1 MPLIVIEGVDC
12 SGKETQTEN
21 LYNNLKNEGRK
32 VMRISFPDYE
42 SESSSLV
49 KMYLRGDFGKSAYDV
64 NPYTA
69 SAFFAVDRFASYKTK
84 WGNELEDG
92 VVVADR
98 YVTSNMVHQAS
109 KMKTDAEKEEY
120 INWLY
125 DFEYE
130 KLGLP
135 KPDMVIFLD
144 MPPEIS
150 AKLNAERKNKITG
163 EAVKDI
169 HESDLSYLKASY
181 DNAHFVAAHQNW
193 HRINCAPN
201 GNLRTIED
209 ISKEILLAVKEKIK
223 A

>member
-21 LYNNLKNEGRK
+21 LYKSLLDEGRK

-42 SESSSLV
+42 SDSSALV

-84 WGNELEDG
+84 WGEFLEDG
-92 VVVADR
+92 IVIADR

-109 KMKTDAEKEEY
+109 KMKDDSEKEEY
-120 INWLY
+120 INWLC
-125 DFEYE
+125 DFEYG
-130 KLGLP
+130 KLKLP
-135 KPDMVIFLD
+135 KPDLVLFLD

-150 AKLNAERKNKITG
+150 ARLNQERKNKITG
-163 EAVKDI
+163 EDVKDI
-169 HESDLSYLKASY
+169 HENDLEYLKASY
-181 DNAHFVAAHQNW
+181 DNAHFVAKNQSWRHVE
-193 HRINCAPN
+193 CAPN
-201 GNLRTIED
+201 GKLRTIEE
-209 ISKEILLAVKEKIK
+209 ISEEIIGVVKEIL
-223 A
+223 

>member
-12 SGKETQTEN
+12 SGKETQTVN
-21 LYNNLKNEGRK
+21 LYNNLLNRGYK
-32 VMRISFPDYE
+32 VKRISFPDYE
-42 SESSSLV
+42 SESSNLV

-84 WGNELEDG
+84 WGEDLKDT
-92 VVVADR
+92 VIIADR

-109 KMKTDAEKEEY
+109 KMDTEEEKEQFIE
-120 INWLY
+120 WLC
-125 DFEYE
+125 DFEYV
-130 KLGLP
+130 KLKLP

-150 AKLNAERKNKITG
+150 ERLNRERNNKITG

-169 HESDLSYLKASY
+169 HENDLLYLKASY
-181 DNAHFVAAHQNW
+181 DNAHFVAGNQSW
-193 HRINCAPN
+193 RRVDCAP
-201 GNLRTIED
+201 GNKLRTIDD
-209 ISKEILLAVKEKIK
+209 IAEEILKVAEEIL
-223 A
+223 

>member
-21 LYNNLKNEGRK
+21 LYNNLKNKGHK

-42 SESSSLV
+42 SDSSALV

-84 WGNELEDG
+84 WGEFLKDG
-92 VVVADR
+92 IVIADR

-109 KMKTDAEKEEY
+109 KMATVKEKEEY

-130 KLGLP
+130 RMGLP
-135 KPDMVIFLD
+135 KPDMVLFLD

-150 AKLNAERKNKITG
+150 ARLNEARKNKITG
-163 EAVKDI
+163 EDVKDI
-169 HESDLSYLKASY
+169 HESDLEYLKASY
-181 DNAHFVAAHQNW
+181 ENAHFVATHQNW
-193 HRINCAPN
+193 RRVDCAPN
-201 GNLRTIED
+201 NNLRTIED
-209 ISKEILLAVKEKIK
+209 ISREMLKVVEEIL
-223 A
+223 

>member
-21 LYNNLKNEGRK
+21 LYNNLIAEGHN

-49 KMYLRGDFGKSAYDV
+49 KMYLKGDFGKSAYDV

-84 WGNELEDG
+84 WGDFLSDG
-92 VVVADR
+92 IVIADR

-109 KMKTDAEKEEY
+109 KMATDEEKEAY

-130 KLGLP
+130 KLTLP

-150 AKLNAERKNKITG
+150 ARLNMERKNKITG

-169 HESDLSYLKASY
+169 HESDLEYLKASY
-181 DNAHFVAAHQNW
+181 DNAHFVAAHQSW
-193 HRINCAPN
+193 HRIECAPL
-201 GNLRTIED
+201 GKLRTIED
-209 ISKEILLAVKEKIK
+209 ISDEILQAVKETL
-223 A
+223 

>member
-12 SGKETQTEN
+12 SGKETQTEK
-21 LYNNLKNEGRK
+21 LFDNLKKEGYE

-42 SESSSLV
+42 SDSSALV

-84 WGNELEDG
+84 WGEFLKNG
-92 VVVADR
+92 IVIADR

-109 KMKTDAEKEEY
+109 KMATNAEKEEY
-120 INWLY
+120 ISWLY

-130 KLGLP
+130 KMGLP
-135 KPDMVIFLD
+135 KPDRVLFLD

-150 AKLNAERKNKITG
+150 ARLNAERKNKITG
-163 EAVKDI
+163 EAAKDI
-169 HESDLSYLKASY
+169 HESDLEYLKASY
-181 DNAHFVAAHQNW
+181 DNAHFVAAHQAW
-193 HRINCAPN
+193 TRVNCAPDN
-201 GNLRTIED
+201 NLRSIED
-209 ISKEILLAVKEKIK
+209 IAQELLMAVKEIL
-223 A
+223 

>member
-12 SGKETQTEN
+12 SGKETQTLN
-21 LYNNLKNEGRK
+21 LYNSLLEEGRQVK
-32 VMRISFPDYE
+32 RISFPDYD
-42 SESSSLV
+42 SESSALV

-84 WGNELEDG
+84 WGEYLKDG
-92 VVVADR
+92 VVIADR

-109 KMKTDAEKEEY
+109 KMKSDDEKIEY
-120 INWLY
+120 IKWLY

-130 KLGLP
+130 KMGLP
-135 KPDMVIFLD
+135 KPDAVIFLD

-150 AKLNAERKNKITG
+150 ARLNMERKNKITG
-163 EAVKDI
+163 EDVKDI
-169 HESDLSYLKASY
+169 HESDLNYLKESY
-181 DNAHFVAAHQNW
+181 DNAHFVAKNQSW
-193 HRINCAPN
+193 HRIDCAPS

-209 ISKEILLAVKEKIK
+209 ISAEILKVVKEIL
-223 A
+223 

>member
-1 MPLIVIEGVDC
+1 MALIVIEGVDC
-12 SGKETQTEN
+12 SGKETQTLN
-21 LYNNLKNEGRK
+21 LYNALLSENRK
-32 VMRISFPDYE
+32 VKRISFPDYE
-42 SESSSLV
+42 SDSSALV

-84 WGNELEDG
+84 WGEDLKDG
-92 VVVADR
+92 IVIADR

-109 KMKTDAEKEEY
+109 KMKSSDEKTEF
-120 INWLY
+120 IKWLC

-130 KLGLP
+130 KLNLP

-150 AKLNAERKNKITG
+150 AKLNLQRKNKITG
-163 EAVKDI
+163 ELVKDI
-169 HESDLSYLKASY
+169 HESDLNYLKESY
-181 DNAHFVAAHQNW
+181 DNAHFVAKNQNW
-193 HRINCAPN
+193 HRIDCAPG

-209 ISKEILLAVKEKIK
+209 ISAEILAAVKEIL
-223 A
+223 

>member
-21 LYNNLKNEGRK
+21 LYNSLLAEGKK
-32 VMRISFPDYE
+32 VMRISFPDYQ
-42 SESSSLV
+42 SDSSALV

-84 WGNELEDG
+84 WGEFLTEG
-92 VVVADR
+92 IVIADR

-109 KMKTDAEKEEY
+109 KMATDEEKESY

-150 AKLNAERKNKITG
+150 AKLNMARKNKITG
-163 EAVKDI
+163 EEVKDI
-169 HESDLSYLKASY
+169 HESDLEYLKASY
-181 DNAHFVAAHQNW
+181 LNAHFVATHQKW
-193 HRINCAPN
+193 HRIDCAPDN
-201 GNLRTIED
+201 NLRTIED
-209 ISKEILLAVKEKIK
+209 ISEEILNSVKEIL
-223 A
+223 

>member
-21 LYNNLKNEGRK
+21 LYNGLKNAGYK
-32 VMRISFPDYE
+32 VLRISFPDYE

-84 WGNELEDG
+84 WGEFLNEG
-92 VVVADR
+92 IVIADR

-109 KMKTDAEKEEY
+109 KMATDSEKEAY

-130 KLGLP
+130 RMGLP
-135 KPDMVIFLD
+135 KPDMVLFLD
-144 MPPEIS
+144 MPLELSEKLLSNRYHGDPSKKDVHERDKSFMYRCHEIARFIAARQGWTMVPCS
-150 AKLNAERKNKITG
+150 
-163 EAVKDI
+163 KD
-169 HESDLSYLKASY
+169 
-181 DNAHFVAAHQNW
+181 
-193 HRINCAPN
+193 
-201 GNLRTIED
+201 G
-209 ISKEILLAVKEKIK
+209 EILPMDTITEDLKSRLARWL
-223 A
+223 

>member
-21 LYNNLKNEGRK
+21 LYNNLLGEGRK
-32 VMRISFPDYE
+32 VMRISFPDYD

-84 WGNELEDG
+84 WGENLKDTI
-92 VVVADR
+92 VIADR

-109 KMKTDAEKEEY
+109 KMATNEEKENY
-120 INWLY
+120 IQWLY

-130 KLGLP
+130 KMGLP

-144 MPPEIS
+144 MPPKIS

-169 HESDLSYLKASY
+169 HESDLEYLKASY
-181 DNAHFVAAHQNW
+181 DNAHFVAKHQSW
-193 HRINCAPN
+193 RRVDCAPKD
-201 GNLRTIED
+201 NLRTIED
-209 ISKEILLAVKEKIK
+209 ISAEILQAVKEIL
-223 A
+223 

>member
-21 LYNNLKNEGRK
+21 LYNGLKNAGYK

-84 WGNELEDG
+84 WGEFLEDG
-92 VVVADR
+92 IVIADR

-109 KMKTDAEKEEY
+109 KMATNEEKEAY

-130 KLGLP
+130 RMGLP
-135 KPDMVIFLD
+135 KPDMVLFLD
-144 MPPEIS
+144 MPPAIS
-150 AKLNAERKNKITG
+150 ARLNEARKNKITG

-169 HESDLSYLKASY
+169 HERNEGYLQQSY
-181 DNAHFVAAHQNW
+181 DNAVFVANKYGWNTVH
-193 HRINCAPN
+193 CDKD
-201 GNLRTIED
+201 GKVRTIED
-209 ISKEILLAVKEKIK
+209 ISEEILSKVKTIL
-223 A
+223 

>member
-21 LYNNLKNEGRK
+21 LYKSLLDEGHK

-42 SESSSLV
+42 SDSSALV

-84 WGNELEDG
+84 WGEFLEDG
-92 VVVADR
+92 IVIADR

-109 KMKTDAEKEEY
+109 KMKDDSEKEEY
-120 INWLY
+120 INWLC
-125 DFEYE
+125 DFEYG
-130 KLGLP
+130 KLKLP
-135 KPDMVIFLD
+135 KPDLVLFLD

-150 AKLNAERKNKITG
+150 ARLNQERKNKITG
-163 EAVKDI
+163 EDVKDI
-169 HESDLSYLKASY
+169 HENDLEYLKASY
-181 DNAHFVAAHQNW
+181 DNAHFVAKNQSW
-193 HRINCAPN
+193 HRVECAPN
-201 GNLRTIED
+201 GQLRTIEE
-209 ISKEILLAVKEKIK
+209 ISEEIIGVVKEIL
-223 A
+223 

>member
-12 SGKETQTEN
+12 SGKETQTAKLFE
-21 LYNNLKNEGRK
+21 NLKNEGYK

-42 SESSSLV
+42 SDSSALV

-84 WGNELEDG
+84 WGEALKDG
-92 VVVADR
+92 IVIADR

-109 KMKTDAEKEEY
+109 KMATVEEKEEY
-120 INWLY
+120 ISWLY

-135 KPDMVIFLD
+135 KPDRVLFLD

-150 AKLNAERKNKITG
+150 ARLNAERKNKITG

-169 HESDLSYLKASY
+169 HESDLEYLKASY
-181 DNAHFVAAHQNW
+181 DNAHFVAKHQAW
-193 HRINCAPN
+193 RRVDCAPDN
-201 GNLRTIED
+201 SLRTIDD
-209 ISKEILLAVKEKIK
+209 IAHELLEAVKEIL
-223 A
+223 

>member
-12 SGKETQTEN
+12 SGKETQTEK
-21 LYNNLKNEGRK
+21 LYNSLLKEGYK

-42 SESSSLV
+42 SDSSALV

-84 WGNELEDG
+84 WGEALKDG
-92 VVVADR
+92 IVIADR

-109 KMKTDAEKEEY
+109 KMATDAEKEEY
-120 INWLY
+120 IDWLY

-130 KLGLP
+130 KLALP
-135 KPDMVIFLD
+135 KPDMVLFLD

-150 AKLNAERKNKITG
+150 ARLNMERKNKITG
-163 EAVKDI
+163 EDAKDI
-169 HESDLSYLKASY
+169 HESDLEYLKASY
-181 DNAHFVAAHQNW
+181 DNAHFVAAHQAW
-193 HRINCAPN
+193 RRIDCAPN
-201 GNLRTIED
+201 NNLRTIED
-209 ISKEILLAVKEKIK
+209 ISEEILSVVKEIL
-223 A
+223 

>member
-21 LYNNLKNEGRK
+21 LYNNLLKEGFK

-42 SESSSLV
+42 SDSSSLV

-84 WGNELEDG
+84 WGDFLKDG
-92 VVVADR
+92 IVIADR

-109 KMKTDAEKEEY
+109 KMTSDREKEDY

-135 KPDMVIFLD
+135 KPDMVLFLD

-150 AKLNAERKNKITG
+150 ARLNMERKNKITG

-169 HESDLSYLKASY
+169 HESDLGYLKASY
-181 DNAHFVAAHQNW
+181 DNAHFVAAHQGW
-193 HRINCAPN
+193 KRIDCAPCN
-201 GNLRTIED
+201 NLRTIED
-209 ISKEILLAVKEKIK
+209 ISEEILLAVREIL
-223 A
+223 

>member
-21 LYNNLKNEGRK
+21 LYNNLLAEGRRVK
-32 VMRISFPDYE
+32 RISFPDYE
-42 SESSSLV
+42 SESSALV

-69 SAFFAVDRFASYKTK
+69 SAFFAVDRFASYKTN
-84 WGNELEDG
+84 WGSFLEDG
-92 VVVADR
+92 IVIADR

-109 KMKTDAEKEEY
+109 KMESDSEKEEY
-120 INWLY
+120 ISWLY

-130 KLGLP
+130 KMGLP

-144 MPPEIS
+144 MLPEIS
-150 AKLNAERKNKITG
+150 AFLNEARKNKITG
-163 EAVKDI
+163 EETKDI
-169 HESDLSYLKASY
+169 HERDLSYLKASY
-181 DNAHFVAAHQNW
+181 DNAHFVAKNQNW
-193 HRINCAPN
+193 HRIDCAPN

-209 ISKEILLAVKEKIK
+209 ISKEILAAVKETIN

>member
-12 SGKETQTEN
+12 SGKETQTERLCIN
-21 LYNNLKNEGRK
+21 LEKEGYK
-32 VMRISFPDYE
+32 VKRISFPDYE
-42 SESSSLV
+42 SDSSSLV

-84 WGNELEDG
+84 WGEDLKDTI
-92 VVVADR
+92 VVADR

-109 KMKTDAEKEEY
+109 KMSSEEEKLEY
-120 INWLY
+120 IKWLY
-125 DFEYE
+125 DFEYV

-135 KPDMVIFLD
+135 QPDEVIFLD

-163 EAVKDI
+163 EAAKDI
-169 HESDLSYLKASY
+169 HENDLTYLKASY
-181 DNAHFVAAHQNW
+181 DNAHFVAKNQNW
-193 HRINCAPN
+193 SRIDCAP
-201 GNLRTIED
+201 GNELRTIED
-209 ISKEILLAVKEKIK
+209 ISTEILDRVKESL
-223 A
+223 